1 MENHKFWKTQPIINT
16 KTTKVEEDGIIQII
30 DVEGTPKEPYK
41 LPDGYEWHTLDL
53 NDETDL
59 NNITKFLLEN
69 YLEDSEVNLQF
80 NYSKES
86 IKWFAQRPNHFPE
99 LFICIRVTA
108 TKKIAATIFGIPS
121 NLNINQK
128 NVKLIEI
135 NLLCVN
141 KKLRSK
147 RLAVVMIKEVSR
159 RVIFRGVWHAVYT
172 AVAELPNTLS
182 NVTYYHRFI
191 NIRKLMDIDFIN
203 RKNNTLS
210 IMERLH
216 KIKEPE
222 VKMRLLQKE
231 DIPQCVEK
239 LNKKLNNFK
248 LTHVFDNESFEH
260 YFMPRENVIY
270 TYVVEKDG
278 KVITDLISYYIV
290 DNKVVNNPKHT
301 SYRACYL
308 YYYFNESTSLETLM
322 NSCLYYAQK
331 SDVDVFNILNMFELD
346 TIVKDCK
353 FVRGSGS
360 LNYYLYNYKCN
371 TMKSNEIGLPVF

>member
-1 MENHKFWKTQPIINT
+1 M
-16 KTTKVEEDGIIQII
+16 
-30 DVEGTPKEPYK
+30 
-41 LPDGYEWHTLDL
+41 
-53 NDETDL
+53 
-59 NNITKFLLEN
+59 
-69 YLEDSEVNLQF
+69 
-80 NYSKES
+80 
-86 IKWFAQRPNHFPE
+86 
-99 LFICIRVTA
+99 
-108 TKKIAATIFGIPS
+108 
-121 NLNINQK
+121 
-128 NVKLIEI
+128 IEI

-239 LNKKLNNFK
+239 LNKN
-248 LTHVFDNESFEH
+248 
-260 YFMPRENVIY
+260 
-270 TYVVEKDG
+270 
-278 KVITDLISYYIV
+278 
-290 DNKVVNNPKHT
+290 
-301 SYRACYL
+301 
-308 YYYFNESTSLETLM
+308 
-322 NSCLYYAQK
+322 
-331 SDVDVFNILNMFELD
+331 
-346 TIVKDCK
+346 
-353 FVRGSGS
+353 
-360 LNYYLYNYKCN
+360 
-371 TMKSNEIGLPVF
+371 